1 MMRSNTRRGARRNIS
16 EHYDLGNDFYGE
28 WLDQTMSY
36 SSAYFGGGANSLVTE
51 KMQVPDGALVMG
63 SPGRV
68 QRILDEHQRATIAR
82 NALHYIVNGRLFRE
96 RLQELGND

>member
-1 MMRSNTRRGARRNIS
+1 MHGCTVGDGSLVGINAVVLNGAVIGRNCLI
-16 EHYDLGNDFYGE
+16 
-28 WLDQTMSY
+28 
-36 SSAYFGGGANSLVTE
+36 AANSLVTE

-82 NALHYIVNGRLFRE
+82 NALHYIVNARLFRE